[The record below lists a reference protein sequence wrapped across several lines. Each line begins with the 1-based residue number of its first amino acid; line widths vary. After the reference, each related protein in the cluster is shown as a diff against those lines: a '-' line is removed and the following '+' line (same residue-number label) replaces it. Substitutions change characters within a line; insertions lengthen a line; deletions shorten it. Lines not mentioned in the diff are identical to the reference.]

1 MNFWKKDLG
10 SAMFLTKDYSTRDVK
25 DTEYKEIAGV
35 FRSNITSING
45 KTNGLRAQYGRDVAK
60 MNKTKSGQSTDEI
73 YMNIWVHLQSLVFS
87 QPVMKSTSSKNTLK

>member
-1 MNFWKKDLG
+1 
-10 SAMFLTKDYSTRDVK
+10 MFLTKDYSTRDVK

-35 FRSNITSING
+35 FRSNITLING

-60 MNKTKSGQSTDEI
+60 MNKTKSGQSTDEV
-73 YMNIWVHLQSLVFS
+73 YMSIWVHFQSLVFS

>member
-1 MNFWKKDLG
+1 
-10 SAMFLTKDYSTRDVK
+10 MFLTKDYSTRDVK

-60 MNKTKSGQSTDEI
+60 MNKTKSGQSKDEI

>member
-1 MNFWKKDLG
+1 
-10 SAMFLTKDYSTRDVK
+10 MFLTKDYSTRDVK

>member
-1 MNFWKKDLG
+1 
-10 SAMFLTKDYSTRDVK
+10 MFLTKDCSTRDGK

-60 MNKTKSGQSTDEI
+60 MNKTKSGQSTDEV
-73 YMNIWVHLQSLVFS
+73 YMSIWVHFQSLVFS
-87 QPVMKSTSSKNTLK
+87 QHVMKSTSSKNTLK

>member
-1 MNFWKKDLG
+1 
-10 SAMFLTKDYSTRDVK
+10 MFLTKDCSTCDGK

-60 MNKTKSGQSTDEI
+60 MNKTKSGQSTDEV
-73 YMNIWVHLQSLVFS
+73 YMSIWVHFQSLVFS

>member
-1 MNFWKKDLG
+1 
-10 SAMFLTKDYSTRDVK
+10 MFLTKDYSTRDVK

-73 YMNIWVHLQSLVFS
+73 YMNIWVHFQSLVFS
-87 QPVMKSTSSKNTLK
+87 QPVKKSTSSKNTLK